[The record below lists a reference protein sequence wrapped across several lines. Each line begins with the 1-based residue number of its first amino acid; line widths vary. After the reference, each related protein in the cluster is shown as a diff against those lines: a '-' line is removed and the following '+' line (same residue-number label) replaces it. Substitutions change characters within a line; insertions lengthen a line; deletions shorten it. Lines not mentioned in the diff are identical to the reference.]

1 MKEPPFHPV
10 DRSRAPGPGAV
21 RPFEFP
27 PVVSS
32 TFPNG
37 LRLKFAGASRFPLVT
52 LSVTLDAGE
61 ALLPSGSGGL
71 AVLAGEGLEGG
82 TAHRTGPELAEAL
95 EKTGAGLSVRTS
107 WNSTTAFLTC
117 LAEKMEEAGSLLAE
131 TLLEPAFPTPEID
144 RLRSQRVAAIRQR
157 RKDPSSLADDA
168 AAHFFY
174 SLSSPYY
181 RPLAGTL
188 SSVEGLGSQEIR
200 EFVNR
205 RYRPSGSSLMVVGDV
220 ELSEVERL
228 GLGWFGE
235 WSGPPSD
242 DPAVQVSPR
251 YHERRV
257 VVVDRPGSVQS
268 EIRIGQVGLPRSTP
282 LFFPLKV
289 FNTILGGAFTS
300 RLMLNLRE
308 RRGFTYGVRSSFSFR
323 KAAGPFTISTAVATE
338 VTAQAV
344 GEAVEELEGLLR
356 DGPTREEVER
366 ARDYMA
372 GVFPLHLETTGQIAS
387 RLTELHVFGL
397 PDDYFSTYRD
407 EIRAVTPEAALDA
420 ARASLDPDS
429 MVAVVVGDAD
439 GIRGPLEDL
448 GLGPVDVVTE
458 F

>member
-1 MKEPPFHPV
+1 
-10 DRSRAPGPGAV
+10 
-21 RPFEFP
+21 
-27 PVVSS
+27 
-32 TFPNG
+32 
-37 LRLKFAGASRFPLVT
+37 LVT
-52 LSVTLDAGE
+52 LSVALDAGE

-71 AVLAGEGLEGG
+71 AVLSGEGLEGG

-95 EKTGAGLSVRTS
+95 ERIGAGLSVRTS
-107 WNSTTAFLTC
+107 WNSTNASLTC

-131 TLLEPAFPTPEID
+131 TLLESAFPIPEID
-144 RLRSQRVAAIRQR
+144 RLRSQRMAAIRQR

-174 SLSSPYY
+174 ALTSPYH

-188 SSVEGLGSQEIR
+188 ASVENLGSNEIR
-200 EFVNR
+200 EFVER

-220 ELSEVERL
+220 EMSEVERL
-228 GLGWFGE
+228 ALRWFGH
-235 WSGPPSD
+235 WSGPPSED
-242 DPAVQVSPR
+242 IAVEVAPR
-251 YHERRV
+251 YRERRV

-282 LFFPLKV
+282 LFFALKV

-308 RRGFTYGVRSSFSFR
+308 KRGFTYGVRSGFSFR
-323 KAAGPFTISTAVATE
+323 KASGPFTISTAVATE
-338 VTAQAV
+338 VTAAAV
-344 GEAVEELEGLLR
+344 GEAVGELEVILL

-387 RLTELHVFGL
+387 RLVELHVFDL

-407 EIRAVTPEAALDA
+407 QIRAVTPEAALTA
-420 ARASLDPDS
+420 ARASLDLDS

-439 GIRGPLEDL
+439 RVRGPLEDL
-448 GLGPVDVVTE
+448 GFGPVDVVTE